1 MPSKP
6 PEESHKEPAKGTYI
20 PWADGPRNCPG
31 RKFAQVEF
39 VSVIVSLF
47 STHHVKPVLST
58 GQNSED
64 AKKALLGMVKG
75 SAISAI
81 TLQMQEPRKVALKWE
96 RRA

>member
-1 MPSKP
+1 M
-6 PEESHKEPAKGTYI
+6 EEAHIEPAKGTFI

-31 RKFAQVEF
+31 QKFAQVEF
-39 VSVIVSLF
+39 VSVVANLF
-47 STHHVKPVLST
+47 STHQVKPVLSP
-58 GQNSED
+58 GQNSDD
-64 AKKALLGMVKG
+64 ATKALLCMVEG